1 LPNNGFQM
9 DKRDSRIKKATT
21 HVTQNEGLLFE
32 KSRAGRAGY
41 SIPALDVPERAPHEL
56 IEKSLLRDD
65 DLEGMPELSEVD
77 VIRHFTRI
85 STWNYGVDTGMYPL
99 GSCTMKYNPRI
110 NERVARIEG
119 FAALHPLTPAPLA
132 QGALEIIRRL
142 EEALSEITGL
152 AAVTTQP
159 AAGAQ
164 GELTGIMM
172 IRAALTER
180 GNPRKKVL
188 IPDSAHGTNPASAI
202 ISGYTVETVPS
213 NSDGITD
220 IEKLRRMMN
229 EDVAALMLTNPNTLG
244 KFEQNIEEVCRIVH
258 DGGGFV
264 YMDGAN
270 MNALVGVAKPASF
283 GIDVMHLNLHK
294 TFSTP
299 HGGGGPGAGPV
310 AATAELEPYLPFP
323 RVVRGDNNHLTLD
336 FNRPKS
342 VGRVRAY
349 FGNFGVLVRALS
361 YILTHGDEGLREAT
375 ETAVLNA
382 NYIAHHLKEVYD
394 IAYPGSLMHEVIF
407 SDKRQTKYGVRNAD
421 IAKRLIDYGFYPPT
435 MSFPLIVQ
443 GAIMVEPTETES
455 REELD
460 LFIDAMKSIDAEA
473 AEDPEI
479 LRHAPH
485 TTKVGRLNEVEAAR
499 KPVLRWRPKPE
510 DNRDQGRAETA

>member
-1 LPNNGFQM
+1 M
-9 DKRDSRIKKATT
+9 SKSRIKKATT
-21 HVTQNEGLLFE
+21 HVAQNEGLLFE
-32 KSRAGRAGY
+32 ESREGRIGY
-41 SIPALDVPERAPHEL
+41 SIPKLDVPERKADEL
-56 IEKSLLRDD
+56 IDARLLRDD

-77 VIRHFTRI
+77 VIRHFTRL
-85 STWNYGVDTGMYPL
+85 STWNYCIDHGLYPL

-110 NERVARIEG
+110 NEHVARIEG
-119 FAALHPLTPAPLA
+119 LARLHPLTPAPFA
-132 QGALEIIRRL
+132 QGALEVIARL
-142 EEALSEITGL
+142 EECLAQITGL

-188 IPDSAHGTNPASAI
+188 IPDSAHGTNPASAV

-213 NSDGITD
+213 DEKGLTD
-220 IEKLRRMMN
+220 LDALRRMMN

-244 KFEQNIEEVCRIVH
+244 KFEQNIEEICRIVH
-258 DGGGFV
+258 EGGGFV

-270 MNALVGVAKPASF
+270 MNALVGIAKPADF

-310 AATAELEPYLPFP
+310 AVTKELEPYLPFP
-323 RVVRGDNNHLTLD
+323 RVTRVDGGKLTLD

-342 VGRVRAY
+342 VGRVRAF
-349 FGNFGVLVRALS
+349 FGNFGVLVRALA
-361 YILTHGDEGLREAT
+361 YILTHGDAGLREAT

-382 NYIAHHLKEVYD
+382 NYIAHHLNDTYD
-394 IAYPGSLMHEVIF
+394 VPYPGRVMHEVIF
-407 SDKRQTKYGVRNAD
+407 SDKRQLKHGVRNAD
-421 IAKRLIDYGFYPPT
+421 ISKRLIDYGFYPPT
-435 MSFPLIVQ
+435 MSFPLIVN
-443 GAIMVEPTETES
+443 GAIMVEPTETEG

-479 LRHAPH
+479 LKRAPH
-485 TTKVGRLNEVEAAR
+485 TTKVGRLDEVAAAR
-499 KPVLRWRPKPE
+499 RPVLRWRPRNLDDGE
-510 DNRDQGRAETA
+510 RAEGTSSSA